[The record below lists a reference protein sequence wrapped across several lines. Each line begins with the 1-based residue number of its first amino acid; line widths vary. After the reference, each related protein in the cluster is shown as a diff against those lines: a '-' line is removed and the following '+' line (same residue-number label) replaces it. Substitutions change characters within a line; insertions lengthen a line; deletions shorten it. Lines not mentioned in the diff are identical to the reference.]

1 MAPRA
6 FRDVKKMMTIVQYPK
21 RRVGQAV
28 AASILLHLVL
38 AAGLRYGP
46 VIRVA
51 MGWGGIEY
59 VDADYNRAI
68 LIDFSKGFRYPP
80 GFLGFVA
87 PTKVKSLEEIAR
99 EEARRARREAGQRR
113 RNAEKSEESAEDL
126 ARKEESQEPAK
137 PTEASNSAYPG
148 GFGRINTA
156 PIRDQ
161 IQRLYQANREG
172 VLVIPDG
179 RLRVGVAG
187 SINRDGT
194 LRNYR
199 LIYPSGIPAI
209 DASAL
214 AILQAVSESRALGP
228 LHNLT
233 SISMIIEIDQIAQ
246 MNVVGFAGSE
256 EEARAVV
263 DLANTAL
270 LFARVAKAQDV
281 AVMTMLNNLKV
292 SRSGQ
297 RVEAVMRMARQTA
310 TAALHR
316 TMGN

>member
-1 MAPRA
+1 
-6 FRDVKKMMTIVQYPK
+6 MMTIVQYPK
-21 RRVGQAV
+21 RSVGLAV
-28 AASILLHLVL
+28 AASILLHLAL
-38 AAGLRYGP
+38 AAGLRYAP
-46 VIRVA
+46 AMRVA
-51 MGWGGIEY
+51 MGFGVIEY

-87 PTKVKSLEEIAR
+87 PTKIRSLEEIAR
-99 EEARRARREAGQRR
+99 EEARRARREAARR
-113 RNAEKSEESAEDL
+113 AAATKAETEA
-126 ARKEESQEPAK
+126 Q
-137 PTEASNSAYPG
+137 TEASEAAVDEAAASQKAAAPETPAASGSAYPG

-161 IQRLYQANREG
+161 IQRLYQANRNG
-172 VLVIPDG
+172 LLVIPEG
-179 RLRVGVAG
+179 RLRVGVTG

-199 LIYPSGIPAI
+199 LIYPSGIPEI

-233 SISMIIEIDQIAQ
+233 SISLIIEVDQIAQ
-246 MNVVGFAGSE
+246 LNVVGFASSE
-256 EEARAVV
+256 DEARAVV

-270 LFARVAKAQDV
+270 LFARVTKAQDI
-281 AVMTMLNNLKV
+281 AAMTMLNNLKV

-297 RVEAVMRMARQTA
+297 RVEAVIRMARQTA
-310 TAALHR
+310 TAALNR
-316 TMGN
+316 SMGN

>member
-1 MAPRA
+1 
-6 FRDVKKMMTIVQYPK
+6 MMTIVQYPK
-21 RRVGQAV
+21 RSVGLAV
-28 AASILLHLVL
+28 TASIIVHLAL
-38 AAGLRYGP
+38 AAGLRYAP
-46 VIRVA
+46 AIRVA
-51 MGWGGIEY
+51 MGLGGIEY

-87 PTKVKSLEEIAR
+87 PTRVKSLEEIAR
-99 EEARRARREAGQRR
+99 EEARVRREAERR
-113 RNAEKSEESAEDL
+113 RRAAAASTAGDEPAVAEKAAEN
-126 ARKEESQEPAK
+126 EPSPEK
-137 PTEASNSAYPG
+137 SSSPNSAYPG

-161 IQRLYQANREG
+161 IQRLYQANRQG
-172 VLVIPDG
+172 LLLIPEG
-179 RLRVGVAG
+179 RLRVGVTG

-199 LIYPSGIPAI
+199 LIYPSGLPEV

-233 SISMIIEIDQIAQ
+233 SISLIIEVDQIAQ
-246 MNVVGFAGSE
+246 LNVVGFAGSE
-256 EEARAVV
+256 DEARAVV

-270 LFARVAKAQDV
+270 LFARVTKAQD
-281 AVMTMLNNLKV
+281 
-292 SRSGQ
+292 
-297 RVEAVMRMARQTA
+297 
-310 TAALHR
+310 
-316 TMGN
+316 